1 LVAERWG
8 AKDSRTLEFRW
19 LLDEMRM
26 SFFAQEL
33 RNSQPVS
40 IKRLDKAWGQLNH

>member
-1 LVAERWG
+1 M
-8 AKDSRTLEFRW
+8 LEFRW

-33 RNSQPVS
+33 RNSQPVTS
-40 IKRLDKAWGQLNH
+40 SGWTRLGGS